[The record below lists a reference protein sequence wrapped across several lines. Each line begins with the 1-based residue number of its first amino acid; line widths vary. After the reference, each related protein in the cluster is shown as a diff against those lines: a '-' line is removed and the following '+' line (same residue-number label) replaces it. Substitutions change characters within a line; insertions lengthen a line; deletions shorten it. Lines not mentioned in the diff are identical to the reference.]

1 MNRKGFAITAVL
13 YSILI
18 VFILLITFFLKLL
31 SNKINFVINNSN
43 TLESAYEMSFN
54 YSICSSLNEEYVTIY
69 RGLYKISTSSYNG
82 YLYLPA
88 NSKIKSNND
97 SSILVNNEV
106 VSFSSNSNSK
116 YHFVKIQNN
125 SDYSYEGG
133 SCDLSGSAVV
143 YVKTSIKELEIIDL
157 VQVNSP
163 ILAEGMIPVKWNG
176 SNWVK
181 ADSTNLNNDWYDY
194 KEKKWANVVMVR
206 TSRNSRADD
215 SKNRDTYMEAA
226 PGTMIY
232 MGDVLGFLVW
242 IPRYKYELFNVNSE
256 KMDPIE
262 INVKFEKNIPAKST
276 GSSNGEWL
284 THPAFTFG
292 DKELTGIWVGKFETS
307 GTASAPTIKAGL
319 DSLVNQKVSIQFA
332 TSQKFTSG
340 TTYLTQTG
348 VSKVDAHMMKN
359 TEWGAVAYLKQSKY
373 GLGLT
378 DIGNN
383 AYYSS
388 GTYKAGCGPASET
401 DLTSD
406 TTTCTSYTSVAGV
419 KSSTTGNVY
428 GVYDMAGG
436 TAEYV
441 MGVMQDNTN
450 TNVPMSGNG
459 TFSNSGFTGTL
470 YASGNYTS
478 YTGTAFPSSKYY
490 DLYAF
495 VTTDNDSSAYARR
508 ILGDATSETR
518 GWYSDSMS
526 FAYAEVP
533 WFERGGRVFDG
544 SEAGVFHANRG
555 FGDYGNHIS
564 FHSVLTPSV

>member
-157 VQVNSP
+157 AQVNSP

-194 KEKKWANVVMVR
+194 KEKKWANAVMVKDS
-206 TSRNSRADD
+206 SR
-215 SKNRDTYMEAA
+215 SKYMSAA
-226 PGTMIY
+226 NGTTISES
-232 MGDVLGFLVW
+232 DVLAYYVW
-242 IPRYKYELFNVNSE
+242 IPRYKYQLFNVNAE
-256 KMDPIE
+256 KMAPIE
-262 INVKFEKNIPAKST
+262 INVKFEKDISAKSV
-276 GSSNGEWL
+276 GSNNGEWL
-284 THPAFTFG
+284 THPAFTIG

-307 GTASAPTIKAGL
+307 GTASKPTIKAGL
-319 DSLVNQKVSIQFA
+319 ITLTNQKVSAQFITA
-332 TSQKFTSG
+332 QKITSG
-340 TTYLTQTG
+340 TTYLTQKGT
-348 VSKVDAHMMKN
+348 SQIDAHMMKN
-359 TEWGAVAYLKQSKY
+359 TEWGAIAYLKQSKY
-373 GLGLT
+373 GLGTT

-383 AYYSS
+383 SYYGSS
-388 GTYKAGCGPASET
+388 TPPYKAGCGPKDASN
-401 DLTSD
+401 LTTYTS
-406 TTTCTSYTSVAGV
+406 TCTSYTGGAGV
-419 KSSTTGNVY
+419 MSSTTGNVY

-436 TAEYV
+436 AGEYV

-450 TNVPMSGNG
+450 TNTPMSGKDSNY
-459 TFSNSGFTGTL
+459 NSGFTGKI
-470 YASGNYTS
+470 YNSGNYTLH
-478 YTGTAFPSSKYY
+478 TGTSFPSSIYY

-495 VTTDNDSSAYARR
+495 GTTDNDSSAYARR
-508 ILGDATSETR
+508 ILGDATSEATT
-518 GWYSDSMS
+518 WYADKTY
-526 FAYAEVP
+526 F
-533 WFERGGRVFDG
+533 
-544 SEAGVFHANRG
+544 
-555 FGDYGNHIS
+555 
-564 FHSVLTPSV
+564 LTPSAGPWFFRGGYVGYASGAGLYTYANYPGNADVWVGFRIALWNNQ

>member
-69 RGLYKISTSSYNG
+69 RGIYKISTSSYNG

-133 SCDLSGSAVV
+133 SCDLSGSVVV

-194 KEKKWANVVMVR
+194 KEKKWANAVMVKDS
-206 TSRNSRADD
+206 SR
-215 SKNRDTYMEAA
+215 SKYMSAA
-226 PGTMIY
+226 NGTTISEL
-232 MGDVLGFLVW
+232 DVLAYYVW
-242 IPRYKYELFNVNSE
+242 IPRYKYQLFNVNAE
-256 KMDPIE
+256 KMAPIE
-262 INVKFEKNIPAKST
+262 INVKFEKNIPAKSV
-276 GSSNGEWL
+276 GSNNGEWL

-307 GTASAPTIKAGL
+307 GTASVPTIKAGL
-319 DSLVNQKVSIQFA
+319 DSLVNQNVSTQFA

-340 TTYLTQTG
+340 TTYLTANG

-383 AYYSS
+383 AYYSN
-388 GTYKAGCGPASET
+388 YVHKAGCGPASET
-401 DLTSD
+401 DLTS
-406 TTTCTSYTSVAGV
+406 TTTSCTPYTSTAGI
-419 KSSTTGNVY
+419 KSSTTGNIY

-436 TAEYV
+436 AKEYV
-441 MGVMQDNTN
+441 MGVVQDNTN
-450 TNVPMSGNG
+450 TNVPMSGYN
-459 TFSNSGFTGTL
+459 TYMNSGFTGKL
-470 YASGNYTS
+470 YDNGNYTS
-478 YTGTAFPSSKYY
+478 YTGTAFPNAKYY

-495 VTTDNDSSAYARR
+495 GTTRNDSEAYARR
-508 ILGDATSETR
+508 ILGDATSET
-518 GWYSDSMS
+518 GYWYSNTLI
-526 FAYAEVP
+526 FACAYGP
-533 WFERGGRVFDG
+533 WFDRGGDALLG
-544 SEAGVFHANRG
+544 HGAGVFYADRG
-555 FGDYGNHIS
+555 SGYAVSGIS
-564 FHSVLTPSV
+564 FRSVLTPTV